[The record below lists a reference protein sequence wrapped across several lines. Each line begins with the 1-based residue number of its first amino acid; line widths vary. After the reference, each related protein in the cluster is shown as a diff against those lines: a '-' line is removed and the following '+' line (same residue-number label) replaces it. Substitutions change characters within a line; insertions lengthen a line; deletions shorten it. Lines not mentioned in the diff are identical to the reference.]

1 MPKSVMCSLLIQM
14 VVISFL
20 SATSTMVLA
29 IYLPKGNASATV
41 IKNIKIIPSISEFI
55 GIELMKLFKLLNK
68 LKIFPKN

>member
-1 MPKSVMCSLLIQM
+1 MCSLLIQM
-14 VVISFL
+14 VVISSF

-55 GIELMKLFKLLNK
+55 GIELIIK
-68 LKIFPKN
+68 KICELQRSKFRIFLV